1 MTSNAMMMVRDW
13 KKTQSGRG
21 STVQSTNRFG
31 AEAGRN
37 VSDIQATGCTVYTGK
52 CSRISTEVGT
62 LFFFVKLRIASAIRT
77 ITLR

>member
-1 MTSNAMMMVRDW
+1 MEIIHYFYNMTMMVTDW

-21 STVQSTNRFG
+21 STMQSTNGFG

-52 CSRISTEVGT
+52 CSRISTEVGEK
-62 LFFFVKLRIASAIRT
+62 FFFS
-77 ITLR
+77 